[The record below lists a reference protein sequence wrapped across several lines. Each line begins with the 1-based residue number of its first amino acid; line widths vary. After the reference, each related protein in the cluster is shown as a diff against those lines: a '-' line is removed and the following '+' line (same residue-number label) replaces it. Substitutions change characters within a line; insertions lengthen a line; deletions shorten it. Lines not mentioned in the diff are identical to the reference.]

1 MPFIECASEGLID
14 EYNAKAIL
22 RKYSISTPK
31 GLLFRDGK
39 LPGTIPLR
47 FPLVTK
53 AVDSR
58 LLHKSDVGAVIVGI
72 RDRQQLTEAF
82 EEIKRRFPGRGIL
95 VEEMIMGNVEA
106 ILGVS
111 KNNTFGHV
119 IMLGTGGALAEIF
132 DDVSFRT
139 ADISETDILEMI
151 NETSLGK
158 FAQGFRGIRISKK
171 KIVDAVISI
180 SNLIRT
186 EGSCIDS
193 LDINPLIL
201 TEDNAIAA
209 DAKIVV
215 SGNSLKR

>member
-1 MPFIECASEGLID
+1 
-14 EYNAKAIL
+14 
-22 RKYSISTPK
+22 
-31 GLLFRDGK
+31 
-39 LPGTIPLR
+39 
-47 FPLVTK
+47 
-53 AVDSR
+53 
-58 LLHKSDVGAVIVGI
+58 
-72 RDRQQLTEAF
+72 
-82 EEIKRRFPGRGIL
+82 
-95 VEEMIMGNVEA
+95 
-106 ILGVS
+106 
-111 KNNTFGHV
+111 
-119 IMLGTGGALAEIF
+119 MLGTGGALAEIF